1 MATIPDFLSPTKAVN
16 QSTANK
22 SKAPT
27 RQVKVTAS
35 SGVTIYDIYDYSKK
49 DLKGHSK
56 GKYKKGATFYIEG
69 EYISNHKTVSWYKTD
84 GSMVNSGKYGFTVRW
99 VKVYTGNSTKRYVI
113 YQIIKGAAN
122 PSDREII
129 TYLGDTSITKAVS
142 DVVNKSS
149 QSAANASDDSQNA
162 IDDSSVG
169 ANNETPVEGIFSES
183 TGYTPDIDSITLFD
197 KTWNNSSSGAEF
209 FDIRSVL
216 GVFGLPYQFLPVA
229 DPRLYN
235 TTDDKVYNDQNY
247 GSDYGDTRGVG
258 AKYAEFIIEQMPILF
273 LAPGKPAFM
282 GKYNKDE
289 KANILENLIK
299 QAGNIIDSIGLDE
312 LLENTGKYYT
322 FEYDVVEYYK
332 YVNPMCRIAA
342 AYMNVANYYLDGV
355 PLQSVDWMKYTTSK
369 LSGLFG
375 NTSNANG
382 ILDFI
387 SIPFYIESETQISDS
402 FGNSVTDSTLASTVN
417 SVSDMARELQ
427 FILGNVG
434 TAAEIEQLVGDADI
448 NSNAENLQNTIDR
461 LMGSGNNFLGNIA
474 NHLVSVATG
483 GKMVFPKIWSGSDF
497 SRSYNITMKFRSPD
511 MDNLSLYFNCVVP
524 TLHLVGFVA
533 PHMLTND
540 PNSYG
545 NPFLVRGIY
554 KGFFNVDMGIITSM
568 DINRGDESR
577 WNANGVPTVI
587 DVSFTLVDLYEVM
600 SITKTDST
608 SFKYDTLNNT
618 TQMDYIA
625 NFCGINIYKPEI
637 GRTISMWFV
646 NNFANRARDFVS
658 LNVWGNIQQSVS
670 KAITNIFITG
680 DR

>member
-1 MATIPDFLSPTKAVN
+1 MDFLSVMDVPNLKAGTSTKN
-16 QSTANK
+16 YTIKSNK
-22 SKAPT
+22 PVQT
-27 RQVKVTAS
+27 VKVLS
-35 SGVTIYDIYDYSKK
+35 SIKGGVNIYDKPDYNTVIGHP
-49 DLKGHSK
+49 KGH
-56 GKYKKGATFYIEG
+56 YDPGATFEIEAIEVQTTRTG
-69 EYISNHKTVSWYKTD
+69 KRIIWTKTD
-84 GSMVNSGKYGFTVRW
+84 SSMIQSLTAIW
-99 VKVYTGNSTKRYVI
+99 VKVSSKTGLNRYVLYKI
-113 YQIIKGAAN
+113 LGNDHK
-122 PSDREII
+122 
-129 TYLGDTSITKAVS
+129 TTVYLGPASGNTPIGE
-142 DVVNKSS
+142 VNNVKNTAD
-149 QSAANASDDSQNA
+149 QQHTNSADDAQNA
-162 IDDSSVG
+162 IDDAAAT
-169 ANNETPVEGIFSES
+169 ANAATPVEGLFSASE
-183 TGYTPDIDSITLFD
+183 GYKPTAETIALFD
-197 KTWNNSSSGAEF
+197 TNWNKTSSGAEF

-216 GVFGLPYQFLPVA
+216 GVFGLPYQFLPIA
-229 DPRLYN
+229 DPRLSD

-282 GKYNKDE
+282 GAYNKDE
-289 KANILENLIK
+289 KTNILDMLIK

-322 FEYDVVEYYK
+322 FEYDIIEYYK
-332 YVNPMCRIAA
+332 YVNPMCRMAA

-375 NTSNANG
+375 SNQNG
-382 ILDFI
+382 VLDFV

-434 TAAEIEQLVGDADI
+434 TASEIEQLVGDADI
-448 NSNAENLQNTIDR
+448 NANAENLQNTIDK
-461 LMGSGNNFLGNIA
+461 LMGGGNNFLGNIK

-483 GKMVFPKIWSGSDF
+483 GKMIFPKIWSGSDF

-524 TLHLVGFVA
+524 TLHMIGFVA

-658 LNVWGNIQQSVS
+658 LNVWGNIQQSVAR
-670 KAITNIFITG
+670 AITNVFVPG